1 MIPEKVNLAEKFSHI
16 GEYWSP
22 KIAGEINDTYLK
34 LVKFQGE
41 FVWHLVAPV
50 LALD

>member
-16 GEYWSP
+16 VEYWSP